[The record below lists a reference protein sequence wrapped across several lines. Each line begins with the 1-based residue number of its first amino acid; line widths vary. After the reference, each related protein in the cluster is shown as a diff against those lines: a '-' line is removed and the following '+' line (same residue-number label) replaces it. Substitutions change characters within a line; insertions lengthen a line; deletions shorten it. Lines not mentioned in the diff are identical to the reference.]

1 LRIIELFDTIVFRFF
16 LVWTTFS
23 LDARRPSGV
32 AVDARDGTGDGVGGD
47 TRMRDE
53 IALVERARVVVADD
67 GARARRDAVARATTR
82 RLILTF
88 ETTGTATTTGAGSA
102 AEGGTVIEY
111 DDVAACERARESRST
126 LGGLFRRRER
136 GVALLLT
143 SGRRVTIG
151 ARGAS
156 AEEVCGKIENAIVK
170 YKRQKA
176 TAAVET
182 TREDAR
188 RRASGAS
195 AATAGVGGAVNRQ
208 LERAEATNKT
218 MDEAF
223 TDLRALM
230 AKAGEMVTLA
240 ERLAES
246 MDGKGESSEL
256 QRLVLSLGITS
267 PVTRANAGAEF
278 HRELGKQLA
287 DWITPVVQKSNGI
300 ITVTDAFCL
309 FNRARG
315 TELVSPQD
323 MLRASESWE
332 SLGVDLHLR
341 KFESGVMVIHTV
353 ERTDEEACARLL
365 ARLPSYEHSIDSYEA
380 AQILA
385 TTPEIALEYLY
396 MAESRGVLCRD
407 DGPAQMR
414 FYANMFEA
422 RLT

>member
-1 LRIIELFDTIVFRFF
+1 
-16 LVWTTFS
+16 
-23 LDARRPSGV
+23 
-32 AVDARDGTGDGVGGD
+32 
-47 TRMRDE
+47 M
-53 IALVERARVVVADD
+53 
-67 GARARRDAVARATTR
+67 
-82 RLILTF
+82 
-88 ETTGTATTTGAGSA
+88 
-102 AEGGTVIEY
+102 IEY

-267 PVTRANAGAEF
+267 PVTRASAGAEF
-278 HRELGKQLA
+278 HRELGQAISGLDNARGAKIERHHHRHRCVLF
-287 DWITPVVQKSNGI
+287 VQS
-300 ITVTDAFCL
+300 
-309 FNRARG
+309 RARHG
-315 TELVSPQD
+315 VSFPA
-323 MLRASESWE
+323 RHASRVRIV
-332 SLGVDLHLR
+332 G
-341 KFESGVMVIHTV
+341 
-353 ERTDEEACARLL
+353 L
-365 ARLPSYEHSIDSYEA
+365 ARGRFA
-380 AQILA
+380 LA
-385 TTPEIALEYLY
+385 
-396 MAESRGVLCRD
+396 
-407 DGPAQMR
+407 
-414 FYANMFEA
+414 
-422 RLT
+422 

>member
-1 LRIIELFDTIVFRFF
+1 VLIVFRFF

-88 ETTGTATTTGAGSA
+88 ETTTGTTTTGTTTGGGRA

>member
-1 LRIIELFDTIVFRFF
+1 MLIVFRFF

-32 AVDARDGTGDGVGGD
+32 AVDARRDGTGDGVGGD

-88 ETTGTATTTGAGSA
+88 ETTGTTTGAGAGSA

>member
-1 LRIIELFDTIVFRFF
+1 
-16 LVWTTFS
+16 
-23 LDARRPSGV
+23 
-32 AVDARDGTGDGVGGD
+32 
-47 TRMRDE
+47 MRDE

-88 ETTGTATTTGAGSA
+88 ETTATATTTGGGSA

>member
-1 LRIIELFDTIVFRFF
+1 MIVF
-16 LVWTTFS
+16 FS
-23 LDARRPSGV
+23 FGRLFRSTRVVRRASRST
-32 AVDARDGTGDGVGGD
+32 RDGTGDGVGGE

-88 ETTGTATTTGAGSA
+88 ETTGTTTGAGSA

>member
-1 LRIIELFDTIVFRFF
+1 MLIVFRFF

-32 AVDARDGTGDGVGGD
+32 AVDARMRDGTGDGVGGE

-88 ETTGTATTTGAGSA
+88 ETTGTATAAGGGSA

>member
-1 LRIIELFDTIVFRFF
+1 MFDTIVFRFF

-32 AVDARDGTGDGVGGD
+32 AVDARRDGTGDGVGGD

-88 ETTGTATTTGAGSA
+88 ETTTTATTAGAGRA

>member
-1 LRIIELFDTIVFRFF
+1 M
-16 LVWTTFS
+16 TFS

-32 AVDARDGTGDGVGGD
+32 AVDARDGAGDGVGGE

-88 ETTGTATTTGAGSA
+88 ETTTTTTGTATTAGAGSA